1 MRRAAS
7 LLLAFGW
14 LYAQRAGAQAAAP
27 PAGSAAAQPGTTTA
41 PPAVAPNS
49 APAIPPAVA
58 TAPPAA
64 SSVVPT
70 AVPAGRV
77 LSLAQALKMAAG
89 RQPTLRRARAQTAA
103 ARARSEQAEAP
114 LLPQVTG
121 SASYQRLTRNSSGT
135 DTSTVAEIPGV
146 IFNNSGRS
154 EFDTYNRF
162 NFGLNATQLVYDF
175 GRTSG
180 RSAAADE
187 SFEAQRA
194 SETLSEQQVTQGV
207 RAAFFS
213 ARAAKTML
221 VVASETL
228 ANVERHVAQIDA
240 FVRAGAR
247 AEIDL
252 LELRT
257 DRANARVD
265 LISAE
270 NTYATAKAQ
279 LNQAIGTD
287 GGGDYDVADD
297 GMPAVEGEDSELG
310 PLYARAQR
318 TRPELRVLQR
328 QLRAQELTIDATRG
342 GYWPSLSVGTGL
354 TEAGAELDNMAWNW
368 NAGATLS
375 WPLYQGGLTV
385 AQVDEARA
393 QLNSLHADVDAQ
405 RQRIRFEVEQA
416 RLAVRAAKATL
427 EASDEAVVSARERL
441 RLAEGRYAAGAGSAL
456 ELSDAQL
463 ALANALAQ
471 RVRADY
477 TLASA
482 RASLLLALGEP

>member
-1 MRRAAS
+1 MTGRV
-7 LLLAFGW
+7 LAFV
-14 LYAQRAGAQAAAP
+14 LLTAAAQVHAQDVPAAPVTPPPAAEPAADQAAAP
-27 PAGSAAAQPGTTTA
+27 AAVQ
-41 PPAVAPNS
+41 
-49 APAIPPAVA
+49 APAQV
-58 TAPPAA
+58 TTQ
-64 SSVVPT
+64 T

-77 LSLAQALKMAAG
+77 LSLAQALKTAAA
-89 RQPTLRRARAQTAA
+89 RQPSLRRARAQSAA
-103 ARARSEQAEAP
+103 ARARAEQAEAP
-114 LLPQVTG
+114 LWPQVNA
-121 SASYQRLTRNSSGT
+121 SASYQRTTRN
-135 DTSTVAEIPGV
+135 VAIPGE
-146 IFNNSGRS
+146 SGFSAATDRS

-175 GRTSG
+175 GRTTD

-187 SFEAQRA
+187 SAEAQRV
-194 SETLSEQQVTQGV
+194 SEVVTEQQVAHAV
-207 RAAFFS
+207 RAAVFT

-221 VVASETL
+221 QVAQETL

-257 DRANARVD
+257 DRANARVE

-270 NTYATAKAQ
+270 NAYATAKAQ
-279 LNQAIGTD
+279 LNQAIGD
-287 GGGDYDVADD
+287 SRGGDYDVADD
-297 GMPAVEGEDSELG
+297 AMPAVEGEDGELA
-310 PLYARAQR
+310 PLVARAAR
-318 TRPELRVLQR
+318 SRPELRVLAR
-328 QLRAQELTIDATRG
+328 QLRAQQLTIDSTRG
-342 GYWPSLSVGTGL
+342 GYWPSLSVGTGVS
-354 TEAGAELDNMAWNW
+354 EAGQELGNMAWNW
-368 NAGATLS
+368 NAGATLT

-393 QLNSLHADVDAQ
+393 QQVSLHADVEAQ
-405 RQRIRFEVEQA
+405 RQRIRLEVEQA
-416 RLAVRAAKATL
+416 RLGLRAAKATL
-427 EASDEAVVSARERL
+427 EASDEGLVSARERL

-463 ALANALAQ
+463 SLANAQAQ

-482 RASLLLALGEP
+482 RASLLLALGE

>member
-1 MRRAAS
+1 
-7 LLLAFGW
+7 
-14 LYAQRAGAQAAAP
+14 
-27 PAGSAAAQPGTTTA
+27 
-41 PPAVAPNS
+41 
-49 APAIPPAVA
+49 
-58 TAPPAA
+58 
-64 SSVVPT
+64 
-70 AVPAGRV
+70 V
-77 LSLAQALKMAAG
+77 LTLEQALKTAAE
-89 RQPTLRRARAQTAA
+89 RQPSLRRARAQTAA
-103 ARARSEQAEAP
+103 ASARADQAEAP
-114 LLPQVTG
+114 LWPQVNGT
-121 SASYQRLTRNSSGT
+121 ASYQRVARNGLGAGST
-135 DTSTVAEIPGV
+135 DTAGV
-146 IFNNSGRS
+146 VPSGGGS
-154 EFDTYNRF
+154 DVNWFNRF

-175 GRTSG
+175 GRTTG
-180 RSAAADE
+180 RSEAADE
-187 SFEAQRA
+187 SLQAQRA
-194 SETLSEQQVTQGV
+194 SEVLSEQQVQQGV

-221 VVASETL
+221 AVAQETL

-257 DRANARVD
+257 DRANARVE

-279 LNQAIGTD
+279 LNQAIGYDVGGAD
-287 GGGDYDVADD
+287 GADYDVADD
-297 GMPAVEGEDSELG
+297 GMPAVAGEDGQLR
-310 PLYARAQR
+310 PLYERAQR
-318 TRPELRVLQR
+318 SRPELRVLAR
-328 QLRAQELTIDATRG
+328 QLRAQQLTIDATRG
-342 GYWPSLSVGTGL
+342 GYWPSLSVGTGV
-354 TEAGAELDNMAWNW
+354 TEGGTELDDMAWSW

-405 RQRIRFEVEQA
+405 RQRIRLEVEQA
-416 RLAVRAAKATL
+416 RLSVRAAKATL
-427 EASDEAVVSARERL
+427 EASDEALVSARERL

-463 ALANALAQ
+463 ALANAQAQ

-482 RASLLLALGEP
+482 RASLLLALGE

>member
-1 MRRAAS
+1 VTRRAHIA
-7 LLLAFGW
+7 LLGVAL
-14 LYAQRAGAQAAAP
+14 LCAGRV
-27 PAGSAAAQPGTTTA
+27 AAQD
-41 PPAVAPNS
+41 
-49 APAIPPAVA
+49 A
-58 TAPPAA
+58 TPPAA
-64 SSVVPT
+64 TPQATTPPAAVPPALPTTAPT

-77 LSLAQALKMAAG
+77 LSLAQALKIAAS
-89 RQPTLRRARAQTAA
+89 RQPSLRRARAQTAA
-103 ARARSEQAEAP
+103 ARARAEQAEAP
-114 LLPQVTG
+114 LWPQVTG
-121 SASYQRLTRNSSGT
+121 SASYQRTTRNSSGS
-135 DTSTVAEIPGV
+135 DPSGFASVPGAIPGV
-146 IFNNSGRS
+146 TANRGGSD
-154 EFDTYNRF
+154 FDTFNRF

-180 RSAAADE
+180 RSEAADE

-194 SETLSEQQVTQGV
+194 SEVLSQQQVTQAV

-221 VVASETL
+221 AVAAETL

-257 DRANARVD
+257 DRANARVE

-279 LNQAIGTD
+279 LNQAIGED

-297 GMPAVEGEDSELG
+297 GMPPIDGEDDGLEA
-310 PLYARAQR
+310 LYARAQR
-318 TRPELRVLQR
+318 ARPELRVLAR
-328 QLRAQELTIDATRG
+328 QLRAQQLTIDATRG

-354 TEAGAELDNMAWNW
+354 SETGSELDDMAWNW
-368 NAGATLS
+368 NAGATLT

-405 RQRIRFEVEQA
+405 RQRIRLEVEQA
-416 RLAVRAAKATL
+416 RLDVRAAKATL
-427 EASDEAVVSARERL
+427 GASDEAVVSARERL
-441 RLAEGRYAAGAGSAL
+441 RLAEGRYTAGAGSAL

-463 ALANALAQ
+463 AFANAQAQ

-482 RASLLLALGEP
+482 RAGLLLALGE